1 MDAVVRERMRRWP
14 QTPPGLENTDPQVRG
29 AWLRARPCAADDA
42 EGPSVKIP
50 GARRMRTFPDGL
62 WFWFGGTPADPYVDL
77 FAIEV
82 CGSLQN
88 LLDKRSRYAPSLHS
102 LLATCP
108 ASWLKRAM
116 PEYGAAPRW
125 QVTGLLPEAPDAPLV
140 LPVRDIR
147 VMYALKPRLFRD
159 FAAHS
164 IAHAHELFA
173 PIDILLDE
181 AGWRAP
187 GLRRFLGHAARR
199 ANFWDPDS
207 VAAGEASR
215 EMSRE
220 AWRRNL
226 PAGGFDQVARAVG
239 PVGNDAVDAES
250 EQPVDVGGRVHGPG
264 EHAEAERMRLAK
276 IAFLEARLKRRPEP
290 RAGRGDR
297 TRELAAELI

>member
-1 MDAVVRERMRRWP
+1 MDAVVRDRMRHWP
-14 QTPPGLENTDPQVRG
+14 QTPPGLENTDPLVRG

-62 WFWFGGTPADPYVDL
+62 WFWFGGTAEDPYVDL

-108 ASWLKRAM
+108 ASWLRRGL
-116 PEYGAAPRW
+116 PEYDDVPRW
-125 QVTGLLPEAPDAPLV
+125 RMTGLLEDEPSAPLV

-147 VMYALKPRLFRD
+147 VFYALKPRLFRD
-159 FAAHS
+159 FAAHN

-187 GLRRFLGHAARR
+187 GLSRFLGHAARR
-199 ANFWDPDS
+199 ANFWDPES
-207 VAAGEASR
+207 RGSGEMPH
-215 EMSRE
+215 EP
-220 AWRRNL
+220 WRRDAE
-226 PAGGFDQVARAVG
+226 AGGLDHAAHRVR
-239 PVGNDAVDAES
+239 PVRDDAVDAEL
-250 EQPVDVGGRVHGPG
+250 EHARDVGGRVHGPG
-264 EHAEAERMRLAK
+264 EHTEAERMRLAK
-276 IAFLEARLKRRPEP
+276 LAFLEARLKRRPEP
-290 RAGRGDR
+290 RAGRRDR
-297 TRELAAELI
+297 TREIAADLV